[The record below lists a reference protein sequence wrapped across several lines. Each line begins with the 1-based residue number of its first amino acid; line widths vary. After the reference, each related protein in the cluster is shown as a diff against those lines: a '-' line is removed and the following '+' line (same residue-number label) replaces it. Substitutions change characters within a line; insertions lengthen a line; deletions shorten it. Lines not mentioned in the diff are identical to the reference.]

1 MSGQGAAAGGG
12 SSGGGSAGEGSADG
26 SSAGGRNSTT
36 IRSRWNLSMTS
47 GLSGMIPFLGM
58 FYIGFLVNSESSET
72 FTTLFI
78 IELAMSEWSSVI
90 YSEKKEDAKLVQ
102 RRTLH
107 RKVQLEI
114 PGHVLDMFQ
123 HPTNPNWIVVVTSTL
138 VMIYNFDEGKNSL
151 TKLCE
156 LKSSDNGSEYIC
168 SAHMS
173 PNGQT
178 LVLWTCNQV
187 QKHIERHVYRYQY
200 EVVQKGIKSHRLR
213 FFRFSSTGGGYQ
225 FSPISTYDH
234 PTMNR
239 IEDHSYTGPMPRTC
253 LSQDRSVLLFMF
265 RENIFV
271 LDVVSHAI
279 ISVFDMKTNPEVFTF
294 DKWGRIKDL
303 RSMTIVSHRNQHYFI
318 LLSPTGVITVLQLNV
333 DCPDRVL
340 ELKSRYQSPKTPS
353 LSSTAH
359 IDDLSEYNCLAPSSH
374 GPLQFIVGGS
384 TCGSSDGVV
393 RFYVIGSTGEISL
406 SEEERMSLPVYEVT
420 SVNRVTCA
428 LSKHRSHDSACLY
441 RHSHRGGFTPEECHM
456 ILDTRGSSETE
467 ALQSSLNGAPIG
479 LQSSGVFAL
488 LPDGTFVVSSNPD
501 NGLTLLGPDGKKVAS
516 TNLSDAHKSPITS
529 VFSFEFGGNTFVV
542 SFSHSDGSIKIWS
555 IQKRGETVHIRIVA
569 TISTA
574 DIVQKKGVKFLALY
588 GQTLLIV
595 TNQQEFLR
603 FHVEI
608 TGGIRAE
615 IRPIPGLVVQ
625 MESGICQG
633 IAAVSRTHALIHV
646 ATSGVRGCS
655 LVLVSFVEGAAEMFK
670 TLGTSKSGKP
680 PAALTLNGF
689 AVYAV
694 VPVVDP
700 GVDTIKLCSTA
711 LAGGVSCKFEPK
723 EITKDSSGK
732 KSATTANILALA
744 PCKIGF
750 IYLTKYGNLIRL
762 AYDAKNMP
770 TLPKQIAVLEC
781 ALTPKCRLQVSGNT
795 VMVCQPRDDGS
806 FELQTFTVPDPDS

>member
-1 MSGQGAAAGGG
+1 MSAQGGSAAGGDSAPGGG
-12 SSGGGSAGEGSADG
+12 SSI
-26 SSAGGRNSTT
+26 TP
-36 IRSRWNLSMTS
+36 SRWSS
-47 GLSGMIPFLGM
+47 SRSSKLSGMIPLIGCLFLG
-58 FYIGFLVNSESSET
+58 FIFNNESSET
-72 FTTLFI
+72 FTTLYI
-78 IELAMSEWSSVI
+78 IELTMSGWSTIMDSETEGVKKSV
-90 YSEKKEDAKLVQ
+90 E
-102 RRTLH
+102 RRNTTI
-107 RKVQLEI
+107 KYELEI
-114 PGHVLDMFQ
+114 PERVLCMFQ
-123 HPTNPNWIVVVTSTL
+123 HPTNPNWIVVVTSTS

-156 LKSSDNGSEYIC
+156 LKSSDHDSEYIC

-178 LVLWTCNQV
+178 LMLWTCNQV
-187 QKHIERHVYRYQY
+187 QKHIEKHVYKYQY

-234 PTMNR
+234 PSMNR
-239 IEDHSYTGPMPRTC
+239 VEDHFYTGPMPRTC

-279 ISVFDMKTNPEVFTF
+279 ISVFDMKTNPEVFAF
-294 DKWGRIKDL
+294 DEWGRIKDL
-303 RSMTIVSHRNQHYFI
+303 CSMTIVSHRNQHYFI
-318 LLSPTGVITVLQLNV
+318 LLSHTGVITVLQLNV

-359 IDDLSEYNCLAPSSH
+359 FDDLSEYHCLAPSSH

-467 ALQSSLNGAPIG
+467 ALQSTINGAPIG

-488 LPDGTFVVSSNPD
+488 LPGCAIVASNAK
-501 NGLTLLGPDGKKVAS
+501 NGLTLFGPDGKPVAS
-516 TNLSDAHKSPITS
+516 TDSKDAHKLPITS
-529 VFSFEFGGNTFVV
+529 VFSLEVGGNTFVV

-555 IQKRGETVHIRIVA
+555 IQKRGETVRLQIVT
-569 TISTA
+569 TIE
-574 DIVQKKGVKFLALY
+574 KKGVKFLALY

-615 IRPIPGLVVQ
+615 IRPILGPVVQ

-633 IAAVSRTHALIHV
+633 IAAVSPTYALIYV
-646 ATSGVRGCS
+646 ATSGVRVRGCS
-655 LVLVSFVEGAAEMFK
+655 LILVSFVEGAAEMFK
-670 TLGTSKSGKP
+670 PIGTREAGKS
-680 PAALTLNGF
+680 PAVLTPNGF
-689 AVYAV
+689 AVSTV
-694 VPVVDP
+694 VATTV
-700 GVDTIKLCSTA
+700 CSTA
-711 LAGGVSCKFEPK
+711 LAPGGESCSFNPK
-723 EITKDSSGK
+723 EMTIN
-732 KSATTANILALA
+732 SAGQKAATDAIILALA
-744 PCKIGF
+744 SCESGF
-750 IYLTKYGNLIRL
+750 IYLTEKGSLIRIT
-762 AYDAKNMP
+762 YSDDKP
-770 TLPKQIAVLEC
+770 VVPKKIAVLDC
-781 ALTPKCRLQVSGNT
+781 TLTPKCRLQVSGNT

-806 FELQTFTVPDPDS
+806 FELRTFKF

>member
-1 MSGQGAAAGGG
+1 MSAPSAAAGGG
-12 SSGGGSAGEGSADG
+12 GSAGGGSAGEGSADG

-107 RKVQLEI
+107 RKLQLEI
-114 PGHVLDMFQ
+114 PGRVLDMFQ

-187 QKHIERHVYRYQY
+187 QQHIEKHVYRSKY

-234 PTMNR
+234 PSMNR
-239 IEDHSYTGPMPRTC
+239 IEDHFYTGPMPRTC
-253 LSQDRSVLLFMF
+253 LSQDRTLLLIMF

-279 ISVFDMKTNPEVFTF
+279 ISVFDMKTNPEVFAF
-294 DKWGRIKDL
+294 DEWGRIKDL
-303 RSMTIVSHRNQHYFI
+303 HSMTIVSHRNQHYFI

-359 IDDLSEYNCLAPSSH
+359 FDDLSEYNCLAPSSH

-384 TCGSSDGVV
+384 TCGSSDGIV

-420 SVNRVTCA
+420 SVNCVTCA

-441 RHSHRGGFTPEECHM
+441 RYSHRGGFTPEECHM
-456 ILDTRGSSETE
+456 ILDTRSNPLPLS
-467 ALQSSLNGAPIG
+467 QSTLNDAPIK
-479 LQSSGVFAL
+479 LKPNCVFAVL
-488 LPDGTFVVSSNPD
+488 SDGAILASNVEK
-501 NGLTLLGPDGKKVAS
+501 GLKLLGPDGIFVDS
-516 TNLSDAHKSPITS
+516 TDTMDAHNSPITNL
-529 VFSFEFGGNTFVV
+529 FLLEDDGNTYGLT
-542 SFSHSDGSIKIWS
+542 FSSSDGSIKIWS
-555 IQKRGETVHIRIVA
+555 IQMRGQPVNLRIIA
-569 TISTA
+569 TGSTA
-574 DIVQKKGVKFLALY
+574 DLFPKKGVKFLALH

-595 TNQQEFLR
+595 TNKEEFLR
-603 FHVEI
+603 FHVKI
-608 TGGIRAE
+608 TDGIKAQLC
-615 IRPIPGLVVQ
+615 PIPGPVVQ
-625 MESGICQG
+625 MESGKICQG
-633 IAAVSRTHALIHV
+633 IADFNSTHALIHV
-646 ATSGVRGCS
+646 ATSGVRGSS
-655 LVLVSFVEGAAEMFK
+655 LVLVSLEAGAAEMFK
-670 TLGTSKSGKP
+670 SFGTRPEGKSS
-680 PAALTLNGF
+680 AVLTSNGF
-689 AVYAV
+689 AVSA
-694 VPVVDP
+694 VDP
-700 GVDTIKLCSTA
+700 TRVCFTA
-711 LAGGVSCKFEPK
+711 LAPGGVSFSFNPK
-723 EITKDSSGK
+723 EMTLN
-732 KSATTANILALA
+732 SAGQRAPTDAIILAIA
-744 PCKIGF
+744 PCEGGF
-750 IYLTKYGNLIRL
+750 IYLTQKGSLFRITYSDDKSVVPRKI
-762 AYDAKNMP
+762 
-770 TLPKQIAVLEC
+770 TVLQC
-781 ALTPKCRLQVSGNT
+781 ALTPKIRLQVSGNT

-806 FELQTFTVPDPDS
+806 FELLTFQF